1 MHTIRLRRP
10 WEKQLVGSD
19 IVSRV
24 DVPESISDSPVT
36 ESTFLYRRRF
46 NQPTGLDDAA
56 KVHLR
61 ISGWSGQ
68 IDSVTLNGSPLRIAG
83 DSIEV
88 EVTSLLQST
97 KSDRH
102 SIDRYRQS
110 VCGTLGRSDTRNH
123 VAQATN

>member
-36 ESTFLYRRRF
+36 ESTFVYRRRF

-68 IDSVTLNGSPLRIAG
+68 IDSVTLNGSSLRIAG

-88 EVTSLLQST
+88 EVKSLLRAQNQ
-97 KSDRH
+97 
-102 SIDRYRQS
+102 IDIQLTDTAKAS
-110 VCGTLGRSDTRNH
+110 AALSGEVTLAIT
-123 VAQATN
+123 

>member
-36 ESTFLYRRRF
+36 ESTFVYRRRF

-88 EVTSLLQST
+88 EVKSLLRAQNQ
-97 KSDRH
+97 
-102 SIDRYRQS
+102 IDIQLTDTAKAS
-110 VCGTLGRSDTRNH
+110 AALSGEVTLAIT
-123 VAQATN
+123 